1 MMHRVSNPLNED
13 GGGQL
18 LALRFGPFE
27 LDVRSGELRR
37 NGTTVR
43 LQPQPF
49 KVLLVLACRAGD
61 VVTREELQA
70 EVWPAGTFVD
80 FEQSLNFCVRQ
91 IRAALGDNANS
102 PRYLETLPRRGYRWI
117 GGPVQRVTASPAV
130 REWPRAVAPDAA
142 PREAGLPAP
151 AAVPSPAPAERPRPG
166 WPRVAVLVTAA
177 LGAAALGAMAAREW
191 LPRPREPA
199 GRPSFQ
205 RMTFRRGSV
214 FAARFGPDRQVVYT
228 ASWDGE
234 PRFIHVARS
243 DPRDFRALDVQG
255 LVVGVSRSGEV
266 AFIHDGVLARA
277 PLAGGPPKEV
287 LKPVAAA
294 DWTADGADFA
304 VARPVG
310 GRFRIEFP
318 VGHVL
323 EETPAYPS
331 RLRLSPD
338 ARLVAIAYHPT
349 LGDDRGLVV
358 VLDRSGRRV
367 AATQEWAS
375 LDGLA
380 WAPGGREV
388 WFTASDVG
396 ADNSVGALSLDGRV
410 RSVLSGMGRLVLH
423 DAAPD
428 GSVLL
433 ERATLRCQVLF
444 RRAGDA
450 ENRDLSWLD
459 FSAVEGISPDGST
472 VLFFESGQGGGA
484 GYATYLRRTDG
495 SPPVHVGSGRALGLS
510 PDGAWVLS
518 VSLSK
523 PDHLDLTP
531 TGPGESRTVRLPG
544 VVAHEQAGFVGDGK
558 RIFVTGR
565 DAAGRRATWISD
577 VEGKDPRRLPLPE
590 GRIIWHN
597 TFSADGSRFVA
608 SCPKVEQ
615 PCLYDTVSGAAVP
628 VRGAR
633 PGWLMAGF
641 DSRGRLYFQGDANG
655 TAAQTLFRLEPAS
668 GVATPIAELAPR
680 DRAGLLR
687 VLHVHVAASGDAWAY
702 SVIRRLS
709 DLHVV
714 TGLR

>member
-1 MMHRVSNPLNED
+1 MHRAFKPLND
-13 GGGQL
+13 TSGQL
-18 LALRFGPFE
+18 VALRFGPFE

-49 KVLLVLACRAGD
+49 KVLVMLACRPGE

-117 GGPVQRVTASPAV
+117 GGPVERVTASAAV
-130 REWPRAVAPDAA
+130 REWPRAVAPDPAGALPSGPPAPVAVAA
-142 PREAGLPAP
+142 P
-151 AAVPSPAPAERPRPG
+151 VPSERARPG
-166 WPRVAVLVTAA
+166 WPVLVGAGLVCAA
-177 LGAAALGAMAAREW
+177 LAAIAGREW
-191 LPRPREPA
+191 LPARREPA
-199 GRPSFQ
+199 APPTFQ

-214 FAARFGPDRQVVYT
+214 HAARFGPDGQVVYT
-228 ASWDGE
+228 AAWDGE
-234 PRFIHVARS
+234 PRFVHVARS
-243 DPRDFRALDVQG
+243 DPRDFRALDIQG

-266 AFIHDGVLARA
+266 AFIRDGVLARA

-287 LKPVAAA
+287 LKPVVAA
-294 DWTADGADFA
+294 DWTAEGAEFA
-304 VARPVG
+304 VARRTTG
-310 GRFRIEFP
+310 GFRIEFP

-323 EETPAYPS
+323 EETPVRPS

-338 ARLVAIAYHPT
+338 GRLVAVAYHPT
-349 LGDDRGLVV
+349 LDDDRGLVV
-358 VLDRSGRRV
+358 VLDTGGRRV

-375 LDGLA
+375 LEGLA
-380 WAPGGREV
+380 WAPNGREV
-388 WFTASDVG
+388 WFTASEVG
-396 ADNSVGALSLDGRV
+396 ADNSLRAMSLDGRV

-428 GSVLL
+428 GSVLV
-433 ERATLRCQVLF
+433 ERVTLRCQVLF

-450 ENRDLSWLD
+450 EDHDLSWLD
-459 FSAVEGISPDGST
+459 YSAVEGISPDGSK
-472 VLFFESGQGGGA
+472 VLFYESGQGGGP
-484 GYATYLRRTDG
+484 GYATFLRRTDG
-495 SPPVHVGSGRALGLS
+495 SPPVRVGSGRALDLS

-518 VSLSK
+518 VSLAN

-531 TGPGESRTVRLPG
+531 TGPGENRTIRLPG
-544 VVAHEQAGFVGDGK
+544 VVAHEQAGFVGDGS
-558 RIFVTGR
+558 RIYVTGR
-565 DAAGRRATWISD
+565 DAAGRRATWITD
-577 VEGKDPRRLPLPE
+577 LDARLPRRLPLPE
-590 GRIIWHN
+590 GRILSQN
-597 TFSADGSRFVA
+597 SFSADGSRFVA
-608 SCPKVEQ
+608 SCPAAER
-615 PCLYDTVSGAAVP
+615 PCFFDAVSGAAVP
-628 VRGAR
+628 VRGAQD
-633 PGWLMAGF
+633 GWMTVGIDA
-641 DSRGRLYFQGDANG
+641 RGRLYFHDEPKG
-655 TAAQTLFRLEPAS
+655 AAPRRLIRLDPGS

-680 DRAGLLR
+680 DRAG
-687 VLHVHVAASGDAWAY
+687 VLSILTVNVAASGEAWAY

>member
-1 MMHRVSNPLNED
+1 MHHAFNPLNET
-13 GGGQL
+13 GGQL

-49 KVLLVLACRAGD
+49 KVLAVLACRPGE

-91 IRAALGDNANS
+91 IRAALGDNAIS

-117 GGPVQRVTASPAV
+117 GGPVERVTASAAV
-130 REWPRAVAPDAA
+130 REWPRAVAS
-142 PREAGLPAP
+142 EP
-151 AAVPSPAPAERPRPG
+151 AAATGAPVQSERARPG
-166 WPRVAVLVTAA
+166 WPVLVVAGLVCVALAA
-177 LGAAALGAMAAREW
+177 IAGREW
-191 LPRPREPA
+191 LLASREPPA
-199 GRPSFQ
+199 PPTFQ

-214 FAARFGPDRQVVYT
+214 YAARFGPDGQVVYT
-228 ASWDGE
+228 AAWDGE
-234 PRFIHVARS
+234 PHFVHVARS
-243 DPRDFRALDVQG
+243 DPRDFRALDIQG

-266 AFIHDGVLARA
+266 AFIRDAVLARA

-294 DWTADGADFA
+294 DWTADGTEFA
-304 VARPVG
+304 VARKG
-310 GRFRIEFP
+310 DAGFRIEFP

-323 EETPAYPS
+323 EETPVRPS
-331 RLRLSPD
+331 RLRLSSD
-338 ARLVAIAYHPT
+338 GRHVAIAYHPT
-349 LGDDRGLVV
+349 LDDDRGLVV
-358 VLDRSGRRV
+358 VLDASGRRV

-375 LDGLA
+375 LEGLA
-380 WAPGGREV
+380 WAPSGREV
-388 WFTASDVG
+388 WFTASEVG
-396 ADNSVGALSLDGRV
+396 ADNSLRAMSLDGRV

-444 RRAGDA
+444 RRAGEA
-450 ENRDLSWLD
+450 EDRDLSWLD
-459 FSAVEGISPDGST
+459 YSAVEGISPDGST
-472 VLFFESGQGGGA
+472 VLFYESGQGGGP
-484 GYATYLRRTDG
+484 GYATFLRRTDG
-495 SPPVHVGSGRALGLS
+495 SLPVRVGSGRALDLS

-518 VSLSK
+518 VSLGN

-531 TGPGESRTVRLPG
+531 TGPGETRTIRLPG
-544 VVAHEQAGFVGDGK
+544 VVAHERAGFVGDGS
-558 RIFVTGR
+558 RIYVTGR
-565 DAAGRRATWISD
+565 DAAGRRATWITDLDAKS
-577 VEGKDPRRLPLPE
+577 PRRLPLPE
-590 GRIIWHN
+590 GRILSQN

-608 SCPKVEQ
+608 SCPGAER
-615 PCLYDTVSGAAVP
+615 PCLFDAVSGEAVP
-628 VRGAR
+628 VRGAHD
-633 PGWLMAGF
+633 GWMTVGVDA
-641 DSRGRLYFQGDANG
+641 RGRLYFHDEPKG
-655 TAAQTLFRLEPAS
+655 AAPQRLLRLDPAS
-668 GVATPIAELAPR
+668 GVATPIGELAPR

-687 VLHVHVAASGDAWAY
+687 VLNVNVAASGEAWAY

>member
-1 MMHRVSNPLNED
+1 MHRAFKPLNGD
-13 GGGQL
+13 TGGQL
-18 LALRFGPFE
+18 LALRFGAFE

-49 KVLLVLACRAGD
+49 KVLVVLACRPGE

-117 GGPVQRVTASPAV
+117 GGPVERVTASAAV
-130 REWPRAVAPDAA
+130 REWPRAVAPEPAAALPSGSAA
-142 PREAGLPAP
+142 PLP
-151 AAVPSPAPAERPRPG
+151 SERALPG
-166 WPRVAVLVTAA
+166 WPVLVAA
-177 LGAAALGAMAAREW
+177 GLVCVALAAVAGREW
-191 LPRPREPA
+191 LPASREP
-199 GRPSFQ
+199 PPPPIFQ

-214 FAARFGPDRQVVYT
+214 HAARFGPDGQVVYT
-228 ASWDGE
+228 AAWGGE
-234 PRFIHVARS
+234 PRFVHVARS
-243 DPRDFRALDVQG
+243 DPRDFRALDIQG

-266 AFIHDGVLARA
+266 AFIRDSVLARA

-287 LKPVAAA
+287 LKPVVAA
-294 DWTADGADFA
+294 DWTADGTEFA
-304 VARPVG
+304 VARKSAG
-310 GRFRIEFP
+310 GFRIEFP

-323 EETPAYPS
+323 EETPVRPS

-338 ARLVAIAYHPT
+338 GRHVAIAYHPT
-349 LGDDRGLVV
+349 LDDDRGLVV
-358 VLDRSGRRV
+358 VLDDAGRRV

-375 LDGLA
+375 LEGLA
-380 WAPGGREV
+380 WTPKGSEV
-388 WFTASDVG
+388 WFTASEVG
-396 ADNSVGALSLDGRV
+396 ADNSVRAMSLDGRV

-433 ERATLRCQVLF
+433 ERATLRCEVLF

-450 ENRDLSWLD
+450 EDRDLSWLD
-459 FSAVEGISPDGST
+459 FSAVEGISPDGSK
-472 VLFFESGQGGGA
+472 VLFYESGQGGGP
-484 GYATYLRRTDG
+484 GYATFLRRTDG
-495 SPPVHVGSGRALGLS
+495 SLPVRVGSGRALDLS

-518 VSLSK
+518 VSLGN

-531 TGPGESRTVRLPG
+531 TGPGEDRTIRLPG
-544 VVAHEQAGFVGDGK
+544 VVAHEEAGFVGDGS

-565 DAAGRRATWISD
+565 DATGRRATWITD
-577 VEGKDPRRLPLPE
+577 LEGKSLRRVPLPA
-590 GRIIWHN
+590 GRILSQN
-597 TFSADGSRFVA
+597 TFSPDGSRFVA
-608 SCPKVEQ
+608 SCPAGER
-615 PCLYDTVSGAAVP
+615 PCFFDTVSGEAVP
-628 VRGAR
+628 VRGAQD
-633 PGWLMAGF
+633 GWMAVGV
-641 DSRGRLYFQGDANG
+641 DARGRLYFRDEPKG
-655 TAAQTLFRLEPAS
+655 AAPQRLIRLDPAS
-668 GVATPIAELAPR
+668 GVATPIGELAPR
-680 DRAGLLR
+680 DRAG
-687 VLHVHVAASGDAWAY
+687 VLHVLNVNVAASGEAWAY